1 MIWKQTLEL
10 EGLNAIIDN
19 ALPSHLGITFTEF
32 GDDFLRAR
40 MPIDRRTMQPAGILH
55 GGASAA
61 LAETIGS
68 VASLCCL
75 EDITR
80 HSVVGVELNISHLR
94 PASAGAILATAR
106 PYRLGRTMHVWNIE
120 LRDEAERLI
129 SVARLTMA
137 VISQR

>member
-1 MIWKQTLEL
+1 
-10 EGLNAIIDN
+10 
-19 ALPSHLGITFTEF
+19 
-32 GDDFLRAR
+32 
-40 MPIDRRTMQPAGILH
+40 
-55 GGASAA
+55 
-61 LAETIGS
+61 
-68 VASLCCL
+68 
-75 EDITR
+75 
-80 HSVVGVELNISHLR
+80 VGVELNISHLR